1 MIARLFPLICWL
13 LLLIPAGATSAVPAY
28 PATPDAEAQYAAFPK
43 PVSTYGDASLPLW
56 ERIQQRAAAEPFN
69 FIVTILFACAILHTF
84 VAPMLLRYAHKV
96 EKRFKAQLTEA
107 EKGKVSAWAT
117 VLEFLGEVE
126 AVFALWA
133 LPVLLVAFNYF
144 GWDNLVSF
152 MHRDSNFTE
161 PMFVIVIMAM
171 AATRPVVQFAEQC
184 LNVVARM
191 GKGTPTAWWLAIL
204 ILAPLLGSVITEPGA
219 MTIGALLLGRKI
231 YELKPRT
238 AFKYATLG
246 LLFVN
251 ISVGGVLTNFAA
263 PPVLMVAGPE
273 RWNWSSLFM
282 LETFGWRSVLAIVA
296 NTLLYWVIFRKQ
308 LKALETEAELEKTQH
323 PANAWV
329 DAHAPVPVLVTLLHL
344 AFLAWT
350 VKVAHYPAMFIGG
363 YLFFLALVQT
373 TGTHQSK
380 SSFRGP
386 LMVGLFLAGLV
397 IHGRLQAWWLE
408 PVLNS
413 GLSEWTLHLGAAT
426 LTAFNDN
433 ALITFLASQVQGLSD
448 GAKYAIMSGAI
459 AGGGLTVIA
468 NAPNPAGQSLL
479 KRYFPNGVSPLNLLL
494 AAFVP
499 TLVVIACYMLT
510 H

>member
-1 MIARLFPLICWL
+1 MIARLIPLFCWL
-13 LLLIPAGATSAVPAY
+13 LFLLPAGAAHMTPAY
-28 PATPDAEAQYAAFPK
+28 PADKPDAEAQYAVFPK
-43 PVSTYGDASLPLW
+43 PVSSYNDTALPLW
-56 ERIQQRAAAEPFN
+56 ERIQARAAAEPFN
-69 FIVTILFACAILHTF
+69 LVVTILFGCAILHTF
-84 VAPMLLRYAHKV
+84 LAPMLLRYSHAV
-96 EKRFKAQLTEA
+96 EKRFKAKLTEA
-107 EKGKVSAWAT
+107 EKHKVSAWANI
-117 VLEFLGEVE
+117 LEFLGEVE

-133 LPVLLVAFNYF
+133 LPVLLVAFKYF
-144 GWDNLVSF
+144 GWNNVVGF
-152 MHRDSNFTE
+152 MHHDSNFTE

-184 LNVVARM
+184 LNIVARM
-191 GKGTPTAWWLAIL
+191 GKGTPTAWWMAIL

-231 YELKPRT
+231 YELKPSP

-263 PPVLMVAGPE
+263 PPVLMVAD
-273 RWNWSSLFM
+273 RWNWSTLFM

-296 NTLLYWVIFRKQ
+296 NTLLYWAIFRKQ
-308 LKALETEAELEKTQH
+308 LKAMEKEAEAEKSQH
-323 PANAWV
+323 APNQWM
-329 DAHAPVPVLVTLLHL
+329 DSHAPVPVLVTLLHL

-350 VKVAHYPAMFIGG
+350 VVVKHYPELFIGG

-397 IHGRLQAWWLE
+397 IHGRLQSWWLE

-413 GLSEWTLHLGAAT
+413 GLGEWTLHLGAAT

-433 ALITFLASQVQGLSD
+433 ALITYLASQVNGLSD
-448 GAKYAIMSGAI
+448 SAKYAIMSGAI

-479 KRYFPNGVSPLNLLL
+479 KRYFPNGVSPVNLLL

-499 TLVVIACYMLT
+499 TLIVIASYMLT

>member
-1 MIARLFPLICWL
+1 M
-13 LLLIPAGATSAVPAY
+13 VPAY
-28 PATPDAEAQYAAFPK
+28 PAATAEAEAQYAAFPK
-43 PVSTYGDASLPLW
+43 PVSTYSDAQLPLL
-56 ERIQQRAAAEPFN
+56 ERIQQRATAEPFN
-69 FIVTILFACAILHTF
+69 LIVTILFACAILHTF
-84 VAPMLLRYAHKV
+84 LAPVLLRYSHVV
-96 EKRFKAQLTEA
+96 EKRFKAKLTEA
-107 EKGKVSAWAT
+107 EKHKVSAWANI
-117 VLEFLGEVE
+117 LEFLGEVE
-126 AVFALWA
+126 VVFALWA

-144 GWDNLVSF
+144 GWDHVVSF
-152 MHRDSNFTE
+152 MHHDSNFTE

-191 GKGTPTAWWLAIL
+191 GKGTPTAWWFAIL
-204 ILAPLLGSVITEPGA
+204 TLAPLLGSVITEPGA

-231 YELKPRT
+231 YELKPGA

-263 PPVLMVAGPE
+263 PPVLMVAG
-273 RWNWSSLFM
+273 RWNWSSLDM
-282 LETFGWRSVLAIVA
+282 LQMFGWRSVLAIVA
-296 NTLLYWVIFRKQ
+296 NNLLYWIVFRKQ
-308 LKALETEAELEKTQH
+308 LKALETEAELEKTQK
-323 PANAWV
+323 PAIAWV
-329 DAHAPVPVLVTLLHL
+329 DSHAPVPVLVTLLHL

-350 VKVAHYPAMFIGG
+350 VVVAHYPAMFIGG
-363 YLFFLALVQT
+363 YLFFLAVVQT

-413 GLSEWTLHLGAAT
+413 GLSEWTLHLGSAT

-479 KRYFPNGVSPLNLLL
+479 KRYFPNGVSPLGLLL
-494 AAFVP
+494 GAFVP
-499 TLVVIACYMLT
+499 TLIVIACYMLT
-510 H
+510 R